1 MCVIY
6 VVEEHGQ
13 VLDLWRTQQAQ
24 SLHVLHM
31 DAHCDMRGLLI
42 DRRNQ
47 RAFRIWDKNKT
58 VDQGNFLTYAILEG
72 RVSSL
77 RWVYSD
83 LGGRQNDVGT
93 VKYESDIT
101 ATPYRWLQA
110 LRGDPGIPIHY
121 ESLLDVSW
129 TDLMEDEYLDIDWD
143 FFASIIY
150 PEDTIQARVDA
161 FLKKEFHVIPGQIYV
176 CYSPGFSHPSRNQFR
191 RFITDLSNLFNAKIV
206 ELQPSQDLA
215 TRQPSIIKY
224 MPTPFFRVIRQIYY
238 KTCLSL
244 RKWGIY

>member
-6 VVEEHGQ
+6 IVEEHDQ
-13 VLDLWRTQQAQ
+13 ILDLWRTQQAH
-24 SLHVLHM
+24 SLHILHL

-42 DRRNQ
+42 DRKNQ
-47 RAFRIWDKNKT
+47 RAFRTWDKNKT
-58 VDQGNFLTYAILEG
+58 VDQGNFLTHAILEG

-77 RWVYSD
+77 RWVYSE

-101 ATPYRWLQA
+101 ATPYRLLQA

-143 FFASIIY
+143 FFASIVY

-161 FLKKEFHVIPGQIYV
+161 FLMKEFHVVPGQIYV
-176 CYSPGFSHPSRNQFR
+176 CYSPDFSHPSRNQFHS
-191 RFITDLSNLFNAKIV
+191 FVTDLSHLFKAQIV
-206 ELQPSQDLA
+206 ELQRCRDVPA
-215 TRQPSIIKY
+215 TQPFYRKY
-224 MPTPFFRVIRQIYY
+224 IPIPLFRATRQIYY
-238 KTCLSL
+238 KMCLSL